1 MPYGITFERIR
12 ELFPDA
18 LTIALLAGIESLL
31 ACVVADSMTGDRH
44 NSNMELISQGIGNVA
59 SVFFGGFAATGAI
72 ARTATNV
79 RAGAHSSISAIVHSL
94 FLVVVVMW
102 LLPHIFQGPKSDWS
116 VMILTF
122 ALTVIFD
129 LTVAVYTGVMLA
141 SLLFMRRMSE
151 LTGIHTCVSGEEEEA
166 AAHDIPLPDE
176 ETVPDGV
183 EIFAINGPLF
193 FGVADRFQSTL
204 DAMETPPKV
213 FIMYLHNTPAIDMTG
228 IHALEAFLERRQ
240 EGCRVLFAAVQEP
253 ARRTLQRVGILR
265 AVGEE
270 NIYPSLD
277 EALLRAE
284 EILEEEKRK

>member
-1 MPYGITFERIR
+1 
-12 ELFPDA
+12 
-18 LTIALLAGIESLL
+18 
-31 ACVVADSMTGDRH
+31 MTGDRH

-102 LLPHIFQGPKSDWS
+102 LLPLTEYIPLAALAAVLVMVAYDMSDLRTVRHIFQGPKSDWS

-204 DAMETPPKV
+204 AASSLPPCR
-213 FIMYLHNTPAIDMTG
+213 NPPAGRSSGSAFSAPLAKRTSTRRSTRRFCAPKRSLRKRSGSRLLYG
-228 IHALEAFLERRQ
+228 IGERQ
-240 EGCRVLFAAVQEP
+240 EGFSGERFSCLSLNLSGSLPKGFRV
-253 ARRTLQRVGILR
+253 
-265 AVGEE
+265 
-270 NIYPSLD
+270 Y
-277 EALLRAE
+277 
-284 EILEEEKRK
+284 

>member
-1 MPYGITFERIR
+1 
-12 ELFPDA
+12 
-18 LTIALLAGIESLL
+18 
-31 ACVVADSMTGDRH
+31 MTGDRH

-102 LLPHIFQGPKSDWS
+102 LLPLTEYIPLAALAAVLVMVAYDMSDLRTVRHIFQGPKSDWS

-183 EIFAINGPLF
+183 ETISDYLF
-193 FGVADRFQSTL
+193 YKNTTITSVTLPASLKKIGTAAFQGCTKLTSIALPDGFTTLGEHAFDGCSGLKTVTFGQSLTAVPAYAFSNCSAL
-204 DAMETPPKV
+204 TAVDLPATVETV
-213 FIMYLHNTPAIDMTG
+213 GDY
-228 IHALEAFLERRQ
+228 AFR
-240 EGCRVLFAAVQEP
+240 GCANCGL
-253 ARRTLQRVGILR
+253 
-265 AVGEE
+265 
-270 NIYPSLD
+270 
-277 EALLRAE
+277 
-284 EILEEEKRK
+284 

>member
-1 MPYGITFERIR
+1 MTFERFR

-44 NSNMELISQGIGNVA
+44 NTNMERITQGIGNVA

-79 RAGAHSSISAIVHSL
+79 RAGANSSISAIVHSL

-102 LLPHIFQGPKSDWS
+102 LLPLTEYIPLAALAAVLVMVAYDMSDLRTVRHIFQGPKSDWS

-122 ALTVIFD
+122 ALTVVFD

-151 LTGIHTCVSGEEEEA
+151 LTGIHTSRFPMRKPCLTAWRFLPSSGRCSSGW
-166 AAHDIPLPDE
+166 PTGSSPRWMRWRRLPRCSSC
-176 ETVPDGV
+176 TCTTRP
-183 EIFAINGPLF
+183 P
-193 FGVADRFQSTL
+193 ST
-204 DAMETPPKV
+204 
-213 FIMYLHNTPAIDMTG
+213 
-228 IHALEAFLERRQ
+228 
-240 EGCRVLFAAVQEP
+240 
-253 ARRTLQRVGILR
+253 
-265 AVGEE
+265 
-270 NIYPSLD
+270 
-277 EALLRAE
+277 
-284 EILEEEKRK
+284 

>member
-1 MPYGITFERIR
+1 MGTMRTQPLTKRRYG
-12 ELFPDA
+12 A
-18 LTIALLAGIESLL
+18 SSSLRWDHTQPVGL
-31 ACVVADSMTGDRH
+31 GRPAILQAPLPGPEGKLS
-44 NSNMELISQGIGNVA
+44 LIHI
-59 SVFFGGFAATGAI
+59 F
-72 ARTATNV
+72 
-79 RAGAHSSISAIVHSL
+79 
-94 FLVVVVMW
+94 MW
-102 LLPHIFQGPKSDWS
+102 LLPLTEYIPLAALAAVLVMVAYDMSDLRTVRHIFQGPKSDWS

-183 EIFAINGPLF
+183 ELFALTGPLF

-228 IHALEAFLERRQ
+228 IHALEAVSYTHLDVDKRHL
-240 EGCRVLFAAVQEP
+240 GSHAKGPLAP
-253 ARRTLQRVGILR
+253 AR
-265 AVGEE
+265 
-270 NIYPSLD
+270 S
-277 EALLRAE
+277 
-284 EILEEEKRK
+284 